1 MNKKRYNISPMN
13 LRIPPALQHK
23 RFRYLWFGLMVSVAG
38 SQMQVA
44 ALHWHVR
51 ELTPEPVALGAIGLA
66 RFIPVLIFSLM
77 GGAIADRINRR
88 NLVLYSQFGE
98 ALIAGLLAYLTFQNM
113 INLSLIYTLTALQ
126 AMVMAFGGP
135 ARQALIP
142 NLVPAKDLPNAF
154 SLNSIA
160 FNVGTILGPALAGLV
175 IGRFGQGYTYLINA
189 VSFFAVIWALLAMG
203 PVMQDLPKSR
213 TNSLVA
219 IADGIKFIWNNQMI
233 KATMI
238 MDFFATFFA
247 SANTLMPIIARDV
260 LQVDVIAYG
269 WLSAAQSIGAVTA
282 GLIISQ
288 IREIRKQGPIFLVSV
303 VIFGLAT
310 ILFGVS
316 THLALA
322 ISALIVIGASDAVST
337 IIRNTIRQL
346 STPDEMRGR
355 MTSINQIFFQGGPQ
369 LGEMEAGLAAQ
380 FFGAPFAIVSGGVGC
395 ILAVLFI
402 MRRWPMLRAY
412 DRTESMPTTH

>member
-1 MNKKRYNISPMN
+1 MS

-23 RFRYLWFGLMVSVAG
+23 RFRYLWFGLMISIAG

-51 ELTPEPVALGAIGLA
+51 ELTPEPLALGLIGLA
-66 RFIPVLIFSLM
+66 RFIPVLIFSLL

-88 NLVLYSQFGE
+88 SLVLYNQFGE
-98 ALIAGLLAYLTFQNM
+98 ALIAGLLAYMTFQNT
-113 INLSLIYTLTALQ
+113 ISLGAIYLLTALQ

-135 ARQALIP
+135 ARQALVP
-142 NLVPAKDLPNAF
+142 NLVPAQDLPNAF

-175 IGRFGQGYTYLINA
+175 IAQFGQGYTYLINA
-189 VSFFAVIWALLAMG
+189 VSFLAVIWALIAMG
-203 PVMQDLPKSR
+203 PVQQELPKSR
-213 TNSLVA
+213 VNGLMS
-219 IADGIKFIWNNQMI
+219 IIEGINFIWKNQMI

-238 MDFFATFFA
+238 IDFFATFFA
-247 SANTLMPIIARDV
+247 SANTLMPIIARDI
-260 LQVDVIAYG
+260 LQVDVMAYG

-288 IREIRKQGPIFLVSV
+288 IREIRRQGPIFMGSV
-303 VIFGLAT
+303 VVFGFAT
-310 ILFGVS
+310 ALFGIS
-316 THLALA
+316 THFTLAML
-322 ISALIVIGASDAVST
+322 ALIVIGAADAVST

-355 MTSINQIFFQGGPQ
+355 MTSVNQIFFQGGPQ

-380 FFGAPFAIVSGGVGC
+380 FFGAPFAIVSGGIGC
-395 ILAVLFI
+395 VLAVLLI
-402 MRRWPMLRAY
+402 GRIWPVLRLY
-412 DRTESMPTTH
+412 DSPNQ

>member
-1 MNKKRYNISPMN
+1 MS

-23 RFRYLWFGLMVSVAG
+23 RFRYLWFGLMISIAG

-51 ELTPEPVALGAIGLA
+51 ELTPEPVALGLIGLS
-66 RFIPVLIFSLM
+66 RFIPVLIFSLV

-98 ALIAGLLAYLTFQNM
+98 ALIAGLLAYMTFQNT
-113 INLSLIYTLTALQ
+113 ISLGAIYTLTALQ

-135 ARQALIP
+135 ARQALVP
-142 NLVPAKDLPNAF
+142 NLVPAQDLPNAF

-175 IGRFGQGYTYLINA
+175 IAQFGQGYTYLINA
-189 VSFFAVIWALLAMG
+189 VSFLAVIWALIAMG
-203 PVMQDLPKSR
+203 PVQQELPKSR
-213 TNSLVA
+213 VNGLVS
-219 IADGIKFIWNNQMI
+219 IIEGINFIWKNQMI

-238 MDFFATFFA
+238 IDFFATFFA
-247 SANTLMPIIARDV
+247 SANTLMPIIARDI
-260 LQVDVIAYG
+260 LQVDVMAYG
-269 WLSAAQSIGAVTA
+269 WLSAGQSIGAVTA

-288 IREIRKQGPIFLVSV
+288 IREIRRQGPIFMGSV
-303 VIFGLAT
+303 VVFGFAT
-310 ILFGVS
+310 ALFGIS
-316 THLALA
+316 TNFSLAM
-322 ISALIVIGASDAVST
+322 IALIVIGAADAVST

-369 LGEMEAGLAAQ
+369 LGELEAGLAAQ
-380 FFGAPFAIVSGGVGC
+380 FFGAPFAIVSGGIGC
-395 ILAVLFI
+395 VLAVMLI
-402 MRRWPMLRAY
+402 GRVWPVLRLY
-412 DRTESMPTTH
+412 DRPNQ